1 MKSSSDFFRPLSLL
15 QLALGLFFG
24 LTGLLYLLNYR
35 SSGAHF
41 SGVIGNNNFFNLII
55 ALIELAA
62 GVIFLIGLFAQI
74 PSKFMFITGI
84 IILIIWVIY
93 IIIGYFINNFLDPGF
108 LSWLQKLS
116 LELIVLGCI
125 WAVTSQYIA
134 S

>member
-1 MKSSSDFFRPLSLL
+1 MQSRSEFFRPLSLL
-15 QLALGLFFG
+15 QLSLGLFFG
-24 LTGLLYLLNYR
+24 LTGLMYLLNYR

-41 SGVIGNNNFFNLII
+41 SGVFGSNNLFNLLI

-93 IIIGYFINNFLDPGF
+93 IIIGYFIHSFLDP
-108 LSWLQKLS
+108 
-116 LELIVLGCI
+116 
-125 WAVTSQYIA
+125 
-134 S
+134 

>member
-1 MKSSSDFFRPLSLL
+1 MKSSSEFFRPLSLL

-24 LTGLLYLLNYR
+24 LLGLMYLLNYNT
-35 SSGAHF
+35 SGAHF
-41 SGVIGNNNFFNLII
+41 SGIIGSNNFFNLLI

-62 GVIFLIGLFAQI
+62 GIIFLIGLFAQL

-93 IIIGYFINNFLDPGF
+93 IIISYFINSFIEPGF

-125 WAVTSQYIA
+125 WAVTSQYV